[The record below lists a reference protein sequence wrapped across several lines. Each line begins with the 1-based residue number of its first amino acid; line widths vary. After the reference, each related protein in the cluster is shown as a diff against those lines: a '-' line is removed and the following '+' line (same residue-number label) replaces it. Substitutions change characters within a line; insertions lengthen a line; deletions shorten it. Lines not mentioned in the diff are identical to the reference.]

1 MALSHFFPSADVGIV
16 LPVNIQTSLVKP
28 SRVMSGR
35 VLISCTILIFS
46 AILFAF
52 LSEYG
57 LEKQSRSRYPGVVV
71 LMTTAPKITIE
82 IGIIIAQNIQK
93 DLVTI
98 MPLSENSKKLELNNV
113 WCGSEEAYYTKRRRG
128 RRTDTKIPGRKTKTV
143 SPITRFIVRA
153 KYVIFICCSRRPV
166 FLSPAS

>member
-1 MALSHFFPSADVGIV
+1 MGEFHSWLCLVFPFAVVGIV
-16 LPVNIQTSLVKP
+16 LPVNIQTSLVKS
-28 SRVMSGR
+28 SRAISGR
-35 VLISCTILIFS
+35 GLASGTTLF
-46 AILFAF
+46 LFAF
-52 LSEYG
+52 LSECS
-57 LEKQSRSRYPGVVV
+57 LKKQSRSRYPGEVV

-153 KYVIFICCSRRPV
+153 K
-166 FLSPAS
+166 